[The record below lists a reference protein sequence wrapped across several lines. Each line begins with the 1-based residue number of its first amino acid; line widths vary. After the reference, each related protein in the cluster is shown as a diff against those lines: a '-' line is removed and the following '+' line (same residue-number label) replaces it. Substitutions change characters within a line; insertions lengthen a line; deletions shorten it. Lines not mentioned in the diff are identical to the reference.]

1 MGKDFYNLITT
12 RRRIAVESRWS
23 AVVDRRL
30 RRRSTTTAAA
40 ATVASAGARGVRG
53 CARRVRERRHHC
65 ALSVHHEKNHTV
77 CRHSGGAIFLFIC
90 IKKQII
96 RLAVI
101 QAEWNFLIY
110 LYFYCFLMIFS
121 LPN

>member
-53 CARRVRERRHHC
+53 CARRVRTYGVNTHWTLNGHQ
-65 ALSVHHEKNHTV
+65 EKNHTV
-77 CRHSGGAIFLFIC
+77 CRHSGGVGFLF
-90 IKKQII
+90 
-96 RLAVI
+96 
-101 QAEWNFLIY
+101 F
-110 LYFYCFLMIFS
+110 
-121 LPN
+121 